1 MANKVNLQKIKSEMI
16 VSISFRKFIS
26 SRRRTIVISEIETKQ
41 AELEKIVSIIFR
53 KFISSR
59 RRTIVN

>member
-16 VSISFRKFIS
+16 VSISFRKFM
-26 SRRRTIVISEIETKQ
+26 
-41 AELEKIVSIIFR
+41 IVSIIFR

>member
-41 AELEKIVSIIFR
+41 AEL
-53 KFISSR
+53 SR
-59 RRTIVN
+59 